1 MRYTV
6 KDEYAGDKS
15 KVGTAVANFI
25 RTNKQGQA
33 NPNSLPDSQIVIPPA
48 EITAWKKDNPDDL
61 YVKVDGTNIDIVNS
75 TQDSYEELMLTAET
89 FPGNQG
95 KEMMTTVINNFAPL
109 HLINSPSRKEAYS
122 RAAASLQDAVDNN
135 ETKVMQEGT
144 AIWQDNGNG
153 TATGYLLQY
162 TVKNR
167 EIHVVP
173 YTIIKNSD
181 GTLGAPEMVPGAAST
196 LNAGYQN
203 LPIALL
209 KMNLIYGTGRKE
221 DIVNVTQG
229 FEEAPFVPAF
239 TTAFKGVPAN
249 SVIPVGGTIR

>member
-1 MRYTV
+1 
-6 KDEYAGDKS
+6 
-15 KVGTAVANFI
+15 
-25 RTNKQGQA
+25 
-33 NPNSLPDSQIVIPPA
+33 
-48 EITAWKKDNPDDL
+48 
-61 YVKVDGTNIDIVNS
+61 
-75 TQDSYEELMLTAET
+75 
-89 FPGNQG
+89 
-95 KEMMTTVINNFAPL
+95 MMTTVINNFAPL
-109 HLINSPSRKEAYS
+109 HLINSPSRKETYS

-135 ETKVMQEGT
+135 ETKVMQEGP

-209 KMNLIYGTGRKE
+209 KMNLIYGTGREE
-221 DIVNVTQG
+221 DLVNVKQG
-229 FEEAPFVPAF
+229 YDDVPFVPAF
-239 TTAFKGVPAN
+239 TQTFKGIPAN
-249 SVIPVGGTIR
+249 SAFAPGTVIR